1 MAASRRRSS
10 AVTVGAIAVV
20 SIGLSGCS
28 SSPDYAG
35 VCVDKSSNKRVAD
48 RDCDDSHVSGG
59 SHGWYYVRAGSKAP
73 AVGSAVSGGSFS
85 EPSGTF
91 AKGGVSSKGGTIARG
106 GFGGG
111 DGSFGG

>member
-20 SIGLSGCS
+20 SISLSGCS

-35 VCVDKSSNKRVAD
+35 VCVDKSTNKRVSD
-48 RDCDDSHVSGG
+48 RDCNGSGTSGG
-59 SHGWYYVRAGSKAP
+59 AHGWYYVRSGTKAP
-73 AVGSAVSGGSFS
+73 AVGSSASGGSFS

-91 AKGGVSSKGGTIARG
+91 AKGGVSAKGGTIARG

-111 DGSFGG
+111 HSSFGG